1 MNTSIII
8 LLVFII
14 STFSIMPGI
23 AMALESENSPI
34 KDFFVGALIVPVL
47 GLWSAL
53 TAFMLFNIPDSI
65 MHNGWAIVV
74 FLAIAYGMP
83 AIGALVFV
91 KVITKFYN

>member
-23 AMALESENSPI
+23 AMALESDNSPI

-53 TAFMLFNIPDSI
+53 TAFMLFNIPGSI
-65 MHNGWAIVV
+65 MHNGWAIVI
-74 FLAIAYGMP
+74 FLAIVYGMP
-83 AIGALVFV
+83 AIAAFVFI